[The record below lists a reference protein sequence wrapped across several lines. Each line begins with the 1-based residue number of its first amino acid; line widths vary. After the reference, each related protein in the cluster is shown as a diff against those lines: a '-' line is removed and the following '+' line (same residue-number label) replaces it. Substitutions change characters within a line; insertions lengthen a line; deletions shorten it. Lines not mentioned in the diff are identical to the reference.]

1 MSHIRIFKLCIGGRF
16 ETAISLLIEGGQMK
30 QEIIKPG
37 VVRRMVEKIAS
48 KGINIPKETVD
59 ICLTAFLDTIADI
72 LSEGDAVILRG
83 YMNIYPKQY
92 KAKEVKNVADQSMV
106 YIPAHYKA
114 KVKVGAKLNAACKDL
129 KGEMSWNE

>member
-1 MSHIRIFKLCIGGRF
+1 MSHIRIFKPCIGGRF

-37 VVRRMVEKIAS
+37 VVRRMIEKIAS

-83 YMNIYPKQY
+83 YINIYPK
-92 KAKEVKNVADQSMV
+92 
-106 YIPAHYKA
+106 
-114 KVKVGAKLNAACKDL
+114 
-129 KGEMSWNE
+129 